1 MSYKFT
7 YTLSFFLILITSYNS
22 IGQTFNGRV
31 LNNEKQPLENVY
43 VYNKTSNSHTHTKID
58 GSFILEKS
66 SVGNS
71 IEIGLLGYEKKTI
84 ILNNNHFND
93 KNVITLTSKTFL
105 LDELELTKKLNISQT
120 IVAVDIAKNPVNSS
134 CKEVC
139 EKNTHVS
146 QKKLHPNTEQYFSRY
161 SQDDFFH
168 NWLNPS
174 FQTRKPLS
182 EQDVSDLLFQ
192 RDKRKDWF

>member
-1 MSYKFT
+1 MSDKKENDAGKHLALIKEVSRKDYLSSICPDDSELVLQDFLQGCKLCGVDLPETLLIQIVRQFT
-7 YTLSFFLILITSYNS
+7 N
-22 IGQTFNGRV
+22 Q
-31 LNNEKQPLENVY
+31 NNL
-43 VYNKTSNSHTHTKID
+43 HT
-58 GSFILEKS
+58 
-66 SVGNS
+66 
-71 IEIGLLGYEKKTI
+71 
-84 ILNNNHFND
+84 
-93 KNVITLTSKTFL
+93 
-105 LDELELTKKLNISQT
+105 
-120 IVAVDIAKNPVNSS
+120 KNPVNSS